1 MSLKFEISIIKFFQ
15 KYMYTDE
22 YNIIDRTAK
31 VITGRTYRNIYIFIY
46 LLLLVITNDFYK
58 IVYIPKIYMTGFI
71 SRTINLFIK
80 KLFKRRRPF
89 VIDPTILINS
99 KVEKKKDTYSLP
111 SNSIQTSL
119 IFYKVLFDTSSI
131 IDNYTC
137 NILLFIIVLINA
149 SAKIMRGLHFPSD
162 ILLSVLIFMF
172 VDYLYSIITTNI
184 IYFFDV
190 SNYK

>member
-1 MSLKFEISIIKFFQ
+1 MSLKFEISIIKFLQ

-58 IVYIPKIYMTGFI
+58 IIYIPKIYMAGFL

-99 KVEKKKDTYSLP
+99 KVKKKKDTYSLP

-119 IFYKVLFDTSSI
+119 IFYKVLFDTTSI

-137 NILLFIIVLINA
+137 NILLFLIVLINA

>member
-1 MSLKFEISIIKFFQ
+1 M
-15 KYMYTDE
+15 
-22 YNIIDRTAK
+22 A
-31 VITGRTYRNIYIFIY
+31 
-46 LLLLVITNDFYK
+46 
-58 IVYIPKIYMTGFI
+58 GFL

-99 KVEKKKDTYSLP
+99 KVKKKKDTYSLP

-119 IFYKVLFDTSSI
+119 IFYKVLFDTTSI

-137 NILLFIIVLINA
+137 NILLFLIVLINA

>member
-15 KYMYTDE
+15 KYMYTNE

-31 VITGRTYRNIYIFIY
+31 VISGRIYRKIYILIY
-46 LLLLVITNDFYK
+46 LFLLVITNDFYK
-58 IVYIPKIYMTGFI
+58 IVYIPKIYMAGFL

-99 KVEKKKDTYSLP
+99 KVEKKKDTFSLP

-119 IFYKVLFDTSSI
+119 IFYKVLFDTSCI
-131 IDNYTC
+131 MDNFTC
-137 NILLFIIVLINA
+137 NILLFIIVLITA
-149 SAKIMRGLHFPSD
+149 IAKIMRGLHFPSD

-184 IYFFDV
+184 INFFEM